1 MSATTEAIAAAASRS
16 LRTRRGWT
24 RVVRRIGQGVL
35 QLVIVV
41 VLIVVGTAVLVRLVP
56 GDPAQSILG
65 MQATPESLAALRARL
80 GLDQPL
86 ASQVLNQLS
95 SLLRG
100 DFGTSMT
107 TDQSV
112 FAMVGQALPVTLSLV
127 TTGILFALV
136 IALPLGLL
144 PAFGLGRRGARA
156 LRMSMVVLVA
166 IPSFLIGIYLLILF
180 SVQLHL
186 APAGGW
192 SDEWPNTLRYIW
204 LPSLALALFMTP
216 VFVRSIERE
225 TTRLM
230 SEEFVEAAIS
240 RGISRFSLV
249 GRHVLPNVLLPVITL
264 VGFSMAVL
272 IGGAVI
278 IEALYGIP
286 GIGSV
291 VVTAVGQR
299 DYPVIVGVTVFTGIF
314 TVVVSLITDMIYTI
328 ADPRVRVQ

>member
-1 MSATTEAIAAAASRS
+1 MSATTEAIAAGSSPARGRRRWSR
-16 LRTRRGWT
+16 L
-24 RVVRRIGQGVL
+24 VRRVGQSIL

-41 VLIVVGTAVLVRLVP
+41 ALIVVGTAVLVRLVP
-56 GDPAQSILG
+56 GDPAQAILG
-65 MQATPESLAALRARL
+65 MQATPETLEALRDQL

-86 ASQVLNQLS
+86 FSQVLNQLAG
-95 SLLRG
+95 LLIG

-107 TDQSV
+107 SDQPV
-112 FAMVGQALPVTLSLV
+112 FFIVGEALPVTLSLV
-127 TTGILFALV
+127 VTGILFTLV
-136 IALPLGLL
+136 IAVPLGLL
-144 PAFGLGRRGARA
+144 PAFGVRSRGVRV
-156 LRMSMVVLVA
+156 LRMSMVVLIA

-180 SVQLHL
+180 SVQLHW

-192 SDEWPNTLRYIW
+192 SREWPSTLRYVW

-216 VFVRSIERE
+216 IFVRSIERE
-225 TTRLM
+225 STRLM
-230 SEEFVEAAIS
+230 GEEFVEAAIS
-240 RGISRFSLV
+240 RGVSRLSLV
-249 GRHVLPNVLLPVITL
+249 VRHVLPNVLLPIITL

-272 IGGAVI
+272 IGGAVV

-314 TVVVSLITDMIYTI
+314 TVVISLITDMIYTI

>member
-1 MSATTEAIAAAASRS
+1 M
-16 LRTRRGWT
+16 
-24 RVVRRIGQGVL
+24 VRRVGQSIL

-41 VLIVVGTAVLVRLVP
+41 ALIVVGTAVLVRLVP
-56 GDPAQSILG
+56 GDPAQAILG
-65 MQATPESLAALRARL
+65 MQATPETLEALRDQL

-86 ASQVLNQLS
+86 FSQVLNQLAG
-95 SLLRG
+95 LLIG

-107 TDQSV
+107 SDQPV
-112 FAMVGQALPVTLSLV
+112 FFIVGEALPVTLSLV
-127 TTGILFALV
+127 VTGILFTLV
-136 IALPLGLL
+136 IAVPLGLL
-144 PAFGLGRRGARA
+144 PAFGVRSRGVRV
-156 LRMSMVVLVA
+156 LRMSMVVLIA

-180 SVQLHL
+180 SVQLHW

-192 SDEWPNTLRYIW
+192 SREWPSTLRYVW

-216 VFVRSIERE
+216 IFVRSIERE
-225 TTRLM
+225 STRLM
-230 SEEFVEAAIS
+230 GEEFVEAAIS
-240 RGISRFSLV
+240 RGVSRLSLV
-249 GRHVLPNVLLPVITL
+249 VRHVLPNVLLPIITL

-272 IGGAVI
+272 IGGAVV

-314 TVVVSLITDMIYTI
+314 TVVISLITDMIYTI

>member
-1 MSATTEAIAAAASRS
+1 MSATVEVISTTPSGHGRQ
-16 LRTRRGWT
+16 RGWKRLMR
-24 RVVRRIGQGVL
+24 RVARSVL

-65 MQATPESLAALRARL
+65 MQATPESLAALRAQL
-80 GLDQPL
+80 GLDQ
-86 ASQVLNQLS
+86 QLS
-95 SLLRG
+95 SQILSQLSGLMHG

-107 TDQSV
+107 TQRPVIS
-112 FAMVGQALPVTLSLV
+112 MVGSALPITLSLV
-127 TTGILFALV
+127 VTGILFALV
-136 IALPLGLL
+136 ISFPLGLL
-144 PAFGLGRRGARA
+144 PAFGMGRRGVHA
-156 LRMSMVVLVA
+156 LRISMVVLVA
-166 IPSFLIGIYLLILF
+166 IPSFLVGIYLLILF
-180 SVQLHL
+180 SVQLHW

-192 SDEWPNTLRYIW
+192 SKDGLNALRYLW

-216 VFVRSIERE
+216 IFVRSIERE

-240 RGISRFSLV
+240 RGISRVSLIT
-249 GRHVLPNVLLPVITL
+249 RHVLPNVLLPVITL
-264 VGFSMAVL
+264 IGFSMAVL

-314 TVVVSLITDMIYTI
+314 TVVISLITDVVYTI

>member
-1 MSATTEAIAAAASRS
+1 MSATTEAIAAGSSPVRG
-16 LRTRRGWT
+16 RRGWS
-24 RVVRRIGQGVL
+24 RLVRRVGQSIL

-41 VLIVVGTAVLVRLVP
+41 TLIVVGTAVLVRLVP
-56 GDPAQSILG
+56 GDPAQAILG
-65 MQATPESLAALRARL
+65 LQATPETLEALRAQL

-86 ASQVLNQLS
+86 FSQVLNQLAG
-95 SLLRG
+95 LLTG

-107 TDQSV
+107 SDQPVV
-112 FAMVGQALPVTLSLV
+112 FIIGEALPVTLSLV
-127 TTGILFALV
+127 VTGILFTLV

-144 PAFGLGRRGARA
+144 PAFGVRRRGIRV
-156 LRMSMVVLVA
+156 LRMSMVVLIA

-180 SVQLHL
+180 SVQLHW

-192 SDEWPNTLRYIW
+192 SKEWPDTLRYVW

-216 VFVRSIERE
+216 IFVRSIERE
-225 TTRLM
+225 SERLM
-230 SEEFVEAAIS
+230 GEEFVEAAIS
-240 RGISRFSLV
+240 RGVSRPSLV
-249 GRHVLPNVLLPVITL
+249 VRHVLPNVLLPIITL

-272 IGGAVI
+272 IGGAVV

-314 TVVVSLITDMIYTI
+314 TVVISLITDMIYTI